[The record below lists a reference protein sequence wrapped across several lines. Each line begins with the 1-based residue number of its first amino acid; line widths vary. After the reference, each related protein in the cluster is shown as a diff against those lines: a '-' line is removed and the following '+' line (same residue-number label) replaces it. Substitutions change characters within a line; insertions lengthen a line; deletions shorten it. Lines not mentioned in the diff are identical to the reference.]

1 MNGQNNL
8 LSVISP
14 LLEKILRSS
23 ITSYEIHCNVKIPRN
38 MKLHA
43 HEVFSY
49 NFFTSIKQ
57 NYTIGVSCHLQ
68 SSEEDLSGGKNMNT

>member
-1 MNGQNNL
+1 
-8 LSVISP
+8 
-14 LLEKILRSS
+14 
-23 ITSYEIHCNVKIPRN
+23 